1 MPLPFDVASLQTPC
15 FVFDEAELRQ
25 NFSDFR
31 RALAD
36 HWSPYA
42 NVAYSV
48 TDQGPRVAVL
58 RPGRGLLC
66 EPRLEARDRVGTRV
80 R

>member
-48 TDQGPRVAVL
+48 KTNPF
-58 RPGRGLLC
+58 P
-66 EPRLEARDRVGTRV
+66 
-80 R
+80 

>member
-1 MPLPFDVASLQTPC
+1 M
-15 FVFDEAELRQ
+15 FDEAELRQ

-48 TDQGPRVAVL
+48 KTNPF
-58 RPGRGLLC
+58 PWI
-66 EPRLEARDRVGTRV
+66 LEVARDEAVKRVPMDFPLTFIAG
-80 R
+80 